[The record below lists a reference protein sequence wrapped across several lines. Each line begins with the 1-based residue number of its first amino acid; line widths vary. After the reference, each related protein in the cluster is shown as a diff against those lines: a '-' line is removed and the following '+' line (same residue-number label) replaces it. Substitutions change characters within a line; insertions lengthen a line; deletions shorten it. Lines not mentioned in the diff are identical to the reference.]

1 MSRPAP
7 CGAGRLRCAYVFVAE
22 CLCLRVGAG
31 GRRPAREI
39 ATRELRSEWSISKP
53 GQARPPPT
61 GTAAGPPVSSTPE
74 VRRHH
79 RPPAPRQ
86 FPPVS
91 STPVEPGV
99 LMIGSACLLEA
110 RPGPAAAWPV
120 LLGRAAVCAGGR
132 RPARSPSA
140 PRAALGASSRSPA
153 RPCRRPPAPRP
164 GPTGTAAASNRSGCL
179 CDARPGPAGLAAPP
193 IGRACRLC
201 VDRLRRRPPAP
212 RSGPPAP
219 PAPSTP
225 AGPGVLVCCSSFRN
239 LACNSPPALCWF
251 VSVCD
256 VTPLVFVNCMR
267 LLLSAGPAVAHRH
280 RGWAVLTFPV
290 LQADQTGCVR
300 G

>member
-1 MSRPAP
+1 MPA
-7 CGAGRLRCAYVFVAE
+7 CWCRWAG
-22 CLCLRVGAG
+22 
-31 GRRPAREI
+31 PAREI

-53 GQARPPPT
+53 GQALPPPT
-61 GTAAGPPVSSTPE
+61 GTAAGPPVSSTPA

-120 LLGRAAVCAGGR
+120 LLGRAAVCAGGQ

-164 GPTGTAAASNRSGCL
+164 GP
-179 CDARPGPAGLAAPP
+179 AGLAAPP

-201 VDRLRRRPPAP
+201 TDRLRRRPPAP
-212 RSGPPAP
+212 RSGPPVP

>member
-1 MSRPAP
+1 MNTFFSRLTSGRRGSCPPAFLSS
-7 CGAGRLRCAYVFVAE
+7 R
-22 CLCLRVGAG
+22 

-53 GQARPPPT
+53 GQALPPPT
-61 GTAAGPPVSSTPE
+61 STAAGPSVFSTPA
-74 VRRHH
+74 VRR
-79 RPPAPRQ
+79 PARSPSVPRA
-86 FPPVS
+86 VL
-91 STPVEPGV
+91 GV
-99 LMIGSACLLEA
+99 VDLET

-120 LLGRAAVCAGGR
+120 LLGRAAVCAGGW
-132 RPARSPSA
+132 RPARSLSA
-140 PRAALGASSRSPA
+140 PRASLGASFRSPA
-153 RPCRRPPAPRP
+153 RPCHRPPAPRP
-164 GPTGTAAASNRSGCL
+164 GPAGLAAASNRSGCL
-179 CDARPGPAGLAAPP
+179 CDVRPGPAGPAAPP

-212 RSGPPAP
+212 RSGPPVP

>member
-1 MSRPAP
+1 MMVLGASARCPAVAHQHRGRALRCP
-7 CGAGRLRCAYVFVAE
+7 PHQRCGATTAHRHRGRA
-22 CLCLRVGAG
+22 
-31 GRRPAREI
+31 
-39 ATRELRSEWSISKP
+39 
-53 GQARPPPT
+53 
-61 GTAAGPPVSSTPE
+61 
-74 VRRHH
+74 
-79 RPPAPRQ
+79 
-86 FPPVS
+86 
-91 STPVEPGV
+91 PGV
-99 LMIGSACLLEA
+99 LHTSGAGCADDWLGVSSRSPA
-110 RPGPAAAWPV
+110 RPCRRVASFVGPGRCVCRWAAARPLAV
-120 LLGRAAVCAGGR
+120 RAASC
-132 RPARSPSA
+132 ARSG
-140 PRAALGASSRSPA
+140 RSRSPA

-164 GPTGTAAASNRSGCL
+164 G
-179 CDARPGPAGLAAPP
+179 
-193 IGRACRLC
+193 
-201 VDRLRRRPPAP
+201 
-212 RSGPPAP
+212 P

>member
-1 MSRPAP
+1 MPVGGVPPARSPHASFARSGRSRSPARP
-7 CGAGRLRCAYVFVAE
+7 
-22 CLCLRVGAG
+22 
-31 GRRPAREI
+31 GRRPPAPRPGPRCPPHRRCGALPARRPC
-39 ATRELRSEWSISKP
+39 RELCSEWSISKP
-53 GQARPPPT
+53 GQALPPR
-61 GTAAGPPVSSTPE
+61 GLFCWAGPLCVPV
-74 VRRHH
+74 
-79 RPPAPRQ
+79 
-86 FPPVS
+86 
-91 STPVEPGV
+91 G
-99 LMIGSACLLEA
+99 G
-110 RPGPAAAWPV
+110 GP
-120 LLGRAAVCAGGR
+120 
-132 RPARSPSA
+132 PARSPHVSFA
-140 PRAALGASSRSPA
+140 QSGRSRSPA

-164 GPTGTAAASNRSGCL
+164 GPAGLAAASNRSGCL
-179 CDARPGPAGLAAPP
+179 CDARPGPSGLAAPP

-201 VDRLRRRPPAP
+201 VDRLSRRPPAP

-251 VSVCD
+251 VSVYD

-267 LLLSAGPAVAHRH
+267 LLLSAGPSVAHRH

>member
-1 MSRPAP
+1 MRHPRRAP
-7 CGAGRLRCAYVFVAE
+7 VF
-22 CLCLRVGAG
+22 
-31 GRRPAREI
+31 GRRPTTLPTI
-39 ATRELRSEWSISKP
+39 PGTLRTPPPHPTMRRAGLEWSILKP
-53 GQARPPPT
+53 GWALPPPT
-61 GTAAGPPVSSTPE
+61 GTVAVPS
-74 VRRHH
+74 
-79 RPPAPRQ
+79 
-86 FPPVS
+86 
-91 STPVEPGV
+91 GV
-99 LMIGSACLLEA
+99 LHTSGAGCA
-110 RPGPAAAWPV
+110 DDW
-120 LLGRAAVCAGGR
+120 LGV
-132 RPARSPSA
+132 
-140 PRAALGASSRSPA
+140 SSRSPA

-164 GPTGTAAASNRSGCL
+164 GPAGLAAASNRSGCL
-179 CDARPGPAGLAAPP
+179 CDVRPGPAGPAAPP

-239 LACNSPPALCWF
+239 LACNSPPTLCWF

>member
-1 MSRPAP
+1 MPA
-7 CGAGRLRCAYVFVAE
+7 CWCRWA
-22 CLCLRVGAG
+22 
-31 GRRPAREI
+31 
-39 ATRELRSEWSISKP
+39 
-53 GQARPPPT
+53 
-61 GTAAGPPVSSTPE
+61 
-74 VRRHH
+74 
-79 RPPAPRQ
+79 APR
-86 FPPVS
+86 PRDRHTRAS
-91 STPVEPGV
+91 LGV
-99 LMIGSACLLEA
+99 VDLEA
-110 RPGPAAAWPV
+110 RPGPAAAHRHR
-120 LLGRAAVCAGGR
+120 GRAPGVLHTSGAGCADHW
-132 RPARSPSA
+132 
-140 PRAALGASSRSPA
+140 LGVSSRSPA

-164 GPTGTAAASNRSGCL
+164 GPPMSSTPVGHSRLMVLGASAQCPARPCRRVACFVGPGRCVCRWAAARPRDRHTRASLGVVDL
-179 CDARPGPAGLAAPP
+179 EARPGPAAAHQHRGQAPQASRRPPIGRGVCVMPGQAPQASRRPP
-193 IGRACRLC
+193 IGRACCLC
-201 VDRLRRRPPAP
+201 VDRPCRRPPAP

>member
-1 MSRPAP
+1 MPA
-7 CGAGRLRCAYVFVAE
+7 CWCRWAA
-22 CLCLRVGAG
+22 
-31 GRRPAREI
+31 
-39 ATRELRSEWSISKP
+39 
-53 GQARPPPT
+53 ARPRDRHTRASLGVVDLEARPGP
-61 GTAAGPPVSSTPE
+61 AAAHQHRGRAPVSSTPA
-74 VRRHH
+74 VRR
-79 RPPAPRQ
+79 PARSPSVPRA
-86 FPPVS
+86 VL
-91 STPVEPGV
+91 GV
-99 LMIGSACLLEA
+99 VDLEA
-110 RPGPAAAWPV
+110 RPGPAAAWLV
-120 LLGRAAVCAGGR
+120 LLGWAAVCAGGW

-153 RPCRRPPAPRP
+153 RPCRRPPAR
-164 GPTGTAAASNRSGCL
+164 
-179 CDARPGPAGLAAPP
+179 
-193 IGRACRLC
+193 
-201 VDRLRRRPPAP
+201 

-239 LACNSPPALCWF
+239 IACNSSPALCWF

>member
-1 MSRPAP
+1 MYLWLS
-7 CGAGRLRCAYVFVAE
+7 
-22 CLCLRVGAG
+22 
-31 GRRPAREI
+31 
-39 ATRELRSEWSISKP
+39 
-53 GQARPPPT
+53 
-61 GTAAGPPVSSTPE
+61 
-74 VRRHH
+74 
-79 RPPAPRQ
+79 
-86 FPPVS
+86 
-91 STPVEPGV
+91 
-99 LMIGSACLLEA
+99 
-110 RPGPAAAWPV
+110 
-120 LLGRAAVCAGGR
+120 VCACVLVPVGGAP
-132 RPARSPSA
+132 PARSPH
-140 PRAALGASSRSPA
+140 ASFARSGRSRSPA
-153 RPCRRPPAPRP
+153 RPCRRVASFVGP
-164 GPTGTAAASNRSGCL
+164 GPAGLAAASNRSGCL
-179 CDARPGPAGLAAPP
+179 CDARPGPAAASNRSGCLCDARPGPSGLAAPP

-267 LLLSAGPAVAHRH
+267 LLLSAGPSVAHRH

>member
-1 MSRPAP
+1 MREPPGP
-7 CGAGRLRCAYVFVAE
+7 CGAGRLRCAYAFVAE
-22 CLCLRVGAG
+22 RLWLRVGAG

-53 GQARPPPT
+53 GQALPPPT
-61 GTAAGPPVSSTPE
+61 GTAAGPPVSSTP
-74 VRRHH
+74 
-79 RPPAPRQ
+79 
-86 FPPVS
+86 
-91 STPVEPGV
+91 VEPGV
-99 LMIGSACLLEA
+99 LIIGSACRLEA

-120 LLGRAAVCAGGR
+120 LLGRAAVCAGGQ

-153 RPCRRPPAPRP
+153 RPCRRPPAR
-164 GPTGTAAASNRSGCL
+164 
-179 CDARPGPAGLAAPP
+179 
-193 IGRACRLC
+193 
-201 VDRLRRRPPAP
+201 

-256 VTPLVFVNCMR
+256 GTPLVFVNCMR

>member
-1 MSRPAP
+1 MREPPGP
-7 CGAGRLRCAYVFVAE
+7 CGAGRLRCTYVFVAE

-39 ATRELRSEWSISKP
+39 ATHDLRSEWSISKP
-53 GQARPPPT
+53 GQALPPPT
-61 GTAAGPPVSSTPE
+61 GTAAGPSGVLHT
-74 VRRHH
+74 RGA
-79 RPPAPRQ
+79 APR
-86 FPPVS
+86 PLAV
-91 STPVEPGV
+91 
-99 LMIGSACLLEA
+99 
-110 RPGPAAAWPV
+110 
-120 LLGRAAVCAGGR
+120 RAASC
-132 RPARSPSA
+132 ARSG
-140 PRAALGASSRSPA
+140 RSRSPA

-164 GPTGTAAASNRSGCL
+164 GPAGLAAASNRSGCL
-179 CDARPGPAGLAAPP
+179 CDARPGPSGLAAPP

-251 VSVCD
+251 VSVYD

-267 LLLSAGPAVAHRH
+267 LLLSAGPSVAHRH

>member
-1 MSRPAP
+1 MREPPGP
-7 CGAGRLRCAYVFVAE
+7 CGAGRLRCTYVFVAE

-53 GQARPPPT
+53 GQALPPPT
-61 GTAAGPPVSSTPE
+61 GTAAGPPVFST
-74 VRRHH
+74 
-79 RPPAPRQ
+79 Q
-86 FPPVS
+86 
-91 STPVEPGV
+91 VEQGV

-110 RPGPAAAWPV
+110 RPGPAAAWLV

-153 RPCRRPPAPRP
+153 RPCRRPPAR
-164 GPTGTAAASNRSGCL
+164 
-179 CDARPGPAGLAAPP
+179 
-193 IGRACRLC
+193 
-201 VDRLRRRPPAP
+201 

-239 LACNSPPALCWF
+239 IACNSPPALCWF

>member
-1 MSRPAP
+1 MAQR
-7 CGAGRLRCAYVFVAE
+7 VF
-22 CLCLRVGAG
+22 
-31 GRRPAREI
+31 
-39 ATRELRSEWSISKP
+39 SKP
-53 GQARPPPT
+53 GQALPPR
-61 GTAAGPPVSSTPE
+61 GLFCWAGPLCVPV
-74 VRRHH
+74 
-79 RPPAPRQ
+79 
-86 FPPVS
+86 
-91 STPVEPGV
+91 G
-99 LMIGSACLLEA
+99 G
-110 RPGPAAAWPV
+110 GP
-120 LLGRAAVCAGGR
+120 
-132 RPARSPSA
+132 PARSPH
-140 PRAALGASSRSPA
+140 ASFARSGRSRSPA

-164 GPTGTAAASNRSGCL
+164 GPPVSSTPAVRRHHRPPAPRPGPAGLTAASNRSGCL

-193 IGRACRLC
+193 IVRACRLC

-212 RSGPPAP
+212 RSGPPVP

-239 LACNSPPALCWF
+239 LACNSPPALCWV

-256 VTPLVFVNCMR
+256 GTPLVFVNCMR

>member
-1 MSRPAP
+1 MLFVAPTDLWPPRGLFCWAGPLCVPVGGGPPARSPHASCARSGRSRSPARPCHRPPAP
-7 CGAGRLRCAYVFVAE
+7 RQF
-22 CLCLRVGAG
+22 
-31 GRRPAREI
+31 
-39 ATRELRSEWSISKP
+39 
-53 GQARPPPT
+53 
-61 GTAAGPPVSSTPE
+61 PPVSSTPA

-120 LLGRAAVCAGGR
+120 LLGRAAVCAGGQ

-164 GPTGTAAASNRSGCL
+164 GPAGLAAASNRSGCL
-179 CDARPGPAGLAAPP
+179 CDVRPGPAGPAAPP

-212 RSGPPAP
+212 RSGPPVP

>member
-22 CLCLRVGAG
+22 CLCLRVCLRVGAG
-31 GRRPAREI
+31 GRRPARET

-53 GQARPPPT
+53 GQALPPPT
-61 GTAAGPPVSSTPE
+61 GTVAVPS
-74 VRRHH
+74 
-79 RPPAPRQ
+79 
-86 FPPVS
+86 
-91 STPVEPGV
+91 GV
-99 LMIGSACLLEA
+99 LHTSGA
-110 RPGPAAAWPV
+110 G
-120 LLGRAAVCAGGR
+120 CADDW
-132 RPARSPSA
+132 
-140 PRAALGASSRSPA
+140 LGASFRSPA
-153 RPCRRPPAPRP
+153 RPCHRPPAPRP
-164 GPTGTAAASNRSGCL
+164 GPAGLAAASNRSGCL
-179 CDARPGPAGLAAPP
+179 CDVRPGPAGPAAPP

-212 RSGPPAP
+212 RSGPPVP

>member
-1 MSRPAP
+1 MYLWLSVCACVLVPVGGAP
-7 CGAGRLRCAYVFVAE
+7 
-22 CLCLRVGAG
+22 
-31 GRRPAREI
+31 PARSPH
-39 ATRELRSEWSISKP
+39 ASFARSGRSRSP
-53 GQARPPPT
+53 ARPC
-61 GTAAGPPVSSTPE
+61 
-74 VRRHH
+74 R

-91 STPVEPGV
+91 STPEV
-99 LMIGSACLLEA
+99 
-110 RPGPAAAWPV
+110 
-120 LLGRAAVCAGGR
+120 R
-132 RPARSPSA
+132 RPARSPSV
-140 PRAALGASSRSPA
+140 PRAVLGVVDLE
-153 RPCRRPPAPRP
+153 
-164 GPTGTAAASNRSGCL
+164 T
-179 CDARPGPAGLAAPP
+179 RPGPAGPAAPP

-212 RSGPPAP
+212 RSGPPVP